1 MGAMVVRVKTED
13 EFMDPA
19 RKVGWWKTL
28 VVGGTLALLVFTG
41 GVRHAITAIE
51 DTYEKLKVF
60 TEILSLVQANY
71 VDDVNSKELIYGAVK
86 GMLESLDP
94 HSSFM
99 PPEAFREMQVETQGS
114 FGGLGIE
121 ITVKDR
127 LLTVVA
133 PIEGTPADRAGIH
146 AGDRILKIEGQ
157 VTKDMTLMEAVRKL
171 RGPKGSKVT
180 INILREGVAE
190 PFDVTLVREV
200 IEVKSIRHKD
210 LGDGIYYVRIT
221 SFQERTTKDLEAALG
236 QALKTKSNAL
246 VLDLRNDPGG
256 LLNQAVAV
264 SDMFLDKGQLIVY
277 TRGRQKDQDLRFTA
291 EHAAGFPKLPMVVL
305 VNGGSASASEIVA
318 GALQDWKRAVILGTK
333 TFGKGS
339 VQTVIPLSDG
349 SGLRLTTAK
358 YFTPK
363 GRSIHGSGITPD
375 IVVELPKPEVK
386 ALTPAEQQAREQ
398 MLQGK
403 SPRDQKIGDQEGE
416 GIEVGRRD
424 VADPQKDIQLQ
435 RAIEILK
442 ATRILEK
449 NGAPTKASS

>member
-1 MGAMVVRVKTED
+1 MRSECKTRWAKGFVV
-13 EFMDPA
+13 
-19 RKVGWWKTL
+19 
-28 VVGGTLALLVFTG
+28 VVTLALLIFTG
-41 GVRHAITAIE
+41 GVQHGTTAIE

-60 TEILSLVQANY
+60 TEILSLVQSNY

-86 GMLESLDP
+86 GMLETLDP

-99 PPEAFREMQVETQGS
+99 SPDAFREMQVETQGS

-127 LLTVVA
+127 MLTVVA

-146 AGDRILKIEGQ
+146 PGDRIVKIEGQ
-157 VTKDMTLMEAVRKL
+157 FTKDLTLMDAVRRL

-180 INILREGVAE
+180 ISILREGQIE

-200 IEVKSIRHKD
+200 IEVKSVRQKE
-210 LGDGIYYVRIT
+210 LGDGIFYIRIA
-221 SFQERTTKDLEAALG
+221 SFQERTAKDLERALE
-236 QALKTKSNAL
+236 QAQKSGSNAL
-246 VLDLRNDPGG
+246 ILDLRNDPGG

-291 EHAAGFPKLPMVVL
+291 EHASGFPKLPMVVL

-363 GRSIHGSGITPD
+363 GRSIHGSGIVPD
-375 IVVELPKPEVK
+375 IVVELPKPEAK
-386 ALTPAEQQAREQ
+386 PLTPAEQQAREQ
-398 MLQGK
+398 LLQGK

-416 GIEVGRRD
+416 GIEIGRRE
-424 VADPQKDIQLQ
+424 VADPQKDVQLQ
-435 RAIEILK
+435 RAVEILK

-449 NGAPTKASS
+449 NGASPTAAAKASS

>member
-1 MGAMVVRVKTED
+1 MLPERKTRWAKGFVVVI
-13 EFMDPA
+13 
-19 RKVGWWKTL
+19 TL
-28 VVGGTLALLVFTG
+28 VLLIFTG
-41 GVRHAITAIE
+41 GVQHGTTAIE

-60 TEILSLVQANY
+60 TEILSLVQSNY

-86 GMLESLDP
+86 GMLETLDP

-127 LLTVVA
+127 MLTVVA

-146 AGDRILKIEGQ
+146 PADRIVKIEGQ
-157 VTKDMTLMEAVRKL
+157 ITKDMTLMDAVRKL

-180 INILREGVAE
+180 ISILREGQLE

-200 IEVKSIRHKD
+200 IEVKSVRQKD
-210 LGDGIYYVRIT
+210 LGDGIYYVRIA
-221 SFQERTTKDLEAALG
+221 SFQERTAKDLERALE
-236 QALKTKSNAL
+236 QAQKNGTNSLI
-246 VLDLRNDPGG
+246 LDLRNDPGG

-277 TRGRQKDQDLRFTA
+277 THGRQKDQELRFTA
-291 EHAAGFPKLPMVVL
+291 EHAGGFPKLPMVVL

-363 GRSIHGSGITPD
+363 GRSIHGSGIMPD
-375 IVVELPKPEVK
+375 IVVELPKPEAK
-386 ALTPAEQQAREQ
+386 PLTPAEQQAREQ
-398 MLQGK
+398 LLQGK

-416 GIEVGRRD
+416 GIEIGRRD
-424 VADPQKDIQLQ
+424 VAEPQKDIQLQ

-449 NGAPTKASS
+449 NGAPPAAATKASN

>member
-1 MGAMVVRVKTED
+1 MLPVRHG
-13 EFMDPA
+13 
-19 RKVGWWKTL
+19 GWSKG
-28 VVGGTLALLVFTG
+28 VIFAGTLLLLVFTG
-41 GVRHAITAIE
+41 GVQHGTTAIE

-60 TEILSLVQANY
+60 TEILSLVQSNY
-71 VDDVNSKELIYGAVK
+71 VDEVKSKELVYGAIK
-86 GMLESLDP
+86 GMLETLDP
-94 HSSFM
+94 HSAFM

-127 LLTVVA
+127 MLTVVA
-133 PIEGTPADRAGIH
+133 PIEGTPADRAGIQP
-146 AGDRILKIEGQ
+146 GDRIVKIEGQ
-157 VTKDMTLMEAVRKL
+157 PTKDLTLMDAVRKL

-180 INILREGVAE
+180 ISILREGSLE
-190 PFDVTLVREV
+190 PMDITLVREV
-200 IEVKSIRHKD
+200 IEVRSVRSKD
-210 LGDGIYYVRIT
+210 LGDGIFYVRVA
-221 SFQERTTKDLEAALG
+221 SFQEKTSKDLERVLEQAQKTGTSALI
-236 QALKTKSNAL
+236 
-246 VLDLRNDPGG
+246 LDLRNDPGG

-277 TRGRQKDQDLRFTA
+277 TQGRLKNQDLRFTA
-291 EHAAGFPKLPMVVL
+291 EHSSGLPKWPMVAL

-358 YFTPK
+358 YFTPR

-375 IVVELPKPEVK
+375 ILVEPIRTEAAVQRQKEDE
-386 ALTPAEQQAREQ
+386 ARRLTGER
-398 MLQGK
+398 
-403 SPRDQKIGDQEGE
+403 PRDQRIGEQEGE
-416 GIEVGRRD
+416 GVEIGRRD
-424 VADPQKDIQLQ
+424 VVDLQKDVQLQ

-449 NGAPTKASS
+449 NGPAPKAEARSAG